1 MKKINFINVIKK
13 IFDNLSLNKKIIIGI
28 FFIFSLFS
36 AFAETASISSVIPFM
51 DLMIDPNKL
60 SFYLDKLNIE
70 INLELFTTNQML
82 ILITLIFITIIF
94 LATLLKILLGYIGTK
109 ISVSVTHEMNTLVFS
124 QVVNSD
130 YLTDNKNDENNIN
143 ASIYQVNS
151 VTVFLE
157 QFLSIISNLI
167 ILSFVLLL
175 VISLTDQKVIYA
187 SLIFFSLYFL
197 ITFITKR
204 ILFKNSELLAKNYNS
219 RVVHL
224 NNTIALFKNIKV
236 DFLEK
241 YFFVYFKKID
251 YQIAKSSL
259 INTIAVSIPGTL
271 MISFAIII
279 FSILIL
285 ITNLYEYNLI
295 EQIPIYAALVF
306 GTQKML
312 PMMQNIYGAIA
323 KMRANSFQALIAL
336 ELISKNKIKLKKKY
350 HIDFEKSI
358 HFKEIS
364 YKYPASKELILKNLN
379 FEMNIGDRILISG
392 PSGAGKTTFLNLLL
406 GLLKP
411 LRGEILVDR
420 KKINEKYHK
429 SLRNLYSYIPQNIF
443 IFNGTYKENIS
454 LSLKAKKIIN
464 KQRAVESAKIAMIDS
479 HIRSSKKKYET
490 IISHKGRNISG
501 GQIQRLGIARGLY
514 KDSKIIIFDES
525 TNAIDRNN
533 ESKIYKNLNRKY
545 KDKIFI
551 FVSHKKINDNFFNKE
566 YSLINKRLIRKK

>member
-350 HIDFEKSI
+350 HIDFEKRLLMVKQGKGNKDRTTILS
-358 HFKEIS
+358 
-364 YKYPASKELILKNLN
+364 ELVIFELKNY
-379 FEMNIGDRILISG
+379 
-392 PSGAGKTTFLNLLL
+392 
-406 GLLKP
+406 LKSRP
-411 LRGEILVDR
+411 YNSEYV
-420 KKINEKYHK
+420 
-429 SLRNLYSYIPQNIF
+429 F
-443 IFNGTYKENIS
+443 
-454 LSLKAKKIIN
+454 A
-464 KQRAVESAKIAMIDS
+464 
-479 HIRSSKKKYET
+479 
-490 IISHKGRNISG
+490 SHKGHISARTVEVVIKTARRKAKITKNITPHSLRHSFATHHMESG
-501 GQIQRLGIARGLY
+501 TRAEYIQKMLGH
-514 KDSKIIIFDES
+514 KDIR
-525 TNAIDRNN
+525 TT
-533 ESKIYKNLNRKY
+533 KIYERVSTKLLEGIRSPH
-545 KDKIFI
+545 DKMKVRI
-551 FVSHKKINDNFFNKE
+551 
-566 YSLINKRLIRKK
+566 